1 MLTLKDTP
9 FRRCMQGHSKNGR
22 GRNRT
27 HRGHFCPPLGFE
39 DRDRHQTVSSSNS
52 IILTT
57 AVFVNPSHIAGKFN
71 FEIDLIG
78 NSNHSITMP
87 EFDLNSPLQYVKGVG
102 PRRAEVLASQG
113 LNTVRD
119 LLSYYPRRYLDRTTV
134 LPIEQLRIDQT
145 VTIIGTVRAHGQL
158 PGRRARRYEVILG
171 DSTGDITLVFFEG
184 AQFWRSYFKKG
195 MVLAATGQVRYYH
208 TKQIIHPDM
217 ERLETDSDKM
227 IHAGRI
233 IPVYPQTSDL
243 TKVGLSSKAFRSL
256 TTMVF
261 EVLAETIPDYLPPR
275 IRFEYGFPAMHDA
288 VKLMHYPETRG
299 DIEKSRERLAFD
311 ELLSFQYLINK
322 RKEQKAKVNKN
333 HSYAEPGA
341 VLKKFKSE
349 LAFSLTSGQV
359 KSVSEIFK
367 DLKSPHPMNRLLQ
380 GDVGCGK
387 TVVAIAAAVYAAE
400 NKLQTAFMAPTEIL
414 AEQHFR
420 NWHHVLDSLGIK
432 TAMLTSA
439 TKSKEKTI
447 ILEKCASGVISLI
460 IGTHALLNESIEFAK
475 LGLVIIDEQHRFGV
489 EQRGKLYTKG
499 DNPDLLV
506 MTATPIPRTL
516 ALTLYG
522 DLEIS
527 AIDTMPPGR
536 KPIKTVWREG
546 STRDKVYEYIKDE
559 IIKGGQ
565 AYIIYPLIEKS
576 DKVELRSVEE
586 AFKELA
592 SGVFSNNKTAMIHGR
607 VKAADKEKILEQF
620 RNRQLD
626 ILFAT
631 TVIEVGIDNPN
642 ATIMLIEHGERFG
655 LAQLHQ
661 LRGRVGRGEKDS
673 LVVAI
678 AYGPISEIAQRR
690 LEYFAGTT
698 DGFKIAEA
706 DLELRGPGE
715 FFGTRQSGLPEF
727 KVANIAR
734 DRNLIETSRNLL
746 SRLSAPNLGLSDD
759 YKKVIDHLEEFAQS
773 RLQNL
778 TGG

>member
-1 MLTLKDTP
+1 MSEIALDTP
-9 FRRCMQGHSKNGR
+9 
-22 GRNRT
+22 
-27 HRGHFCPPLGFE
+27 
-39 DRDRHQTVSSSNS
+39 
-52 IILTT
+52 
-57 AVFVNPSHIAGKFN
+57 
-71 FEIDLIG
+71 
-78 NSNHSITMP
+78 
-87 EFDLNSPLQYVKGVG
+87 LQFIKGVG
-102 PRRAEVLASQG
+102 PRRAEVLAEHG
-113 LNTVRD
+113 LLTVRD
-119 LLSYYPRRYLDRTTV
+119 ILFFFPRKYLDRTSV
-134 LPIEQLRIDQT
+134 VPIGELRIDQAA
-145 VTIIGTVRAHGQL
+145 TIIGTVKAHGQL
-158 PGRRARRYEVILG
+158 PGRKGRRYEVIIG
-171 DSTGDITLVFFEG
+171 DSSGDITLVFFEG
-184 AQFWRSYFKKG
+184 ARFWQNYFKKG

-208 TKQIIHPDM
+208 TKQIVHPDL

-243 TKVGLSSKAFRSL
+243 TKVGLSSKSFRRL

-261 EVLAETIPDYLPPR
+261 ETLAETVADYLPASVR
-275 IRFEYGFPAMHDA
+275 DELGFLPIHES
-288 VKLMHYPETRG
+288 VKKMHYPDTRA

-311 ELLSFQYLINK
+311 ELLSFQFLINK
-322 RKEQKAKVNKN
+322 RKEQKVKINKSHQYN
-333 HSYAEPGA
+333 EPGA
-341 VLKKFKSE
+341 FLTKFKSK
-349 LAFSLTSGQV
+349 LPFSFTAGQV
-359 KSVSEIFK
+359 NAITEIFN
-367 DLKSPHPMNRLLQ
+367 DLKSPHPMSRLLQ

-387 TVVAIAAAVYAAE
+387 TVVAIAASVFLAE

-420 NWHHVLDSLGIK
+420 NWNETLRSLGIES
-432 TAMLTSA
+432 ALLTSA
-439 TKSKEKTI
+439 TKGKEKSSI
-447 ILEKCASGVISLI
+447 IEKCASGEISLL
-460 IGTHALLNESIEFAK
+460 IGTHALLYESIGFNK

-489 EQRGKLYTKG
+489 EQRGKLYAKG

-527 AIDTMPPGR
+527 TIDTMPPGR

-546 STRDKVYEYIKDE
+546 AARDKVYEFVKDE
-559 IIKGGQ
+559 VKKGGQ

-576 DKVELRSVEE
+576 DKIELRSVEE
-586 AFKELA
+586 AFEQLA
-592 SGVFSNNKTAMIHGR
+592 SSVFKSVRTAMIHGR
-607 VKAADKEKILEQF
+607 VKASEKDKTLRQF
-620 RNRQLD
+620 RDKQID

-642 ATIMLIEHGERFG
+642 ATIMVIEHAERFG

-661 LRGRVGRGEKDS
+661 LRGRVGRGPKDS

-678 AYGPISEIAQRR
+678 AYMPVSEIAQKR
-690 LEYFAGTT
+690 LEYFASTT

-727 KVANIAR
+727 KIANIAR
-734 DRNLIETSRNLL
+734 DQKLIETSRQFLG
-746 SRLSAPNLGLSDD
+746 RLESQDGQAQKDHARVKIFLEKFTSD
-759 YKKVIDHLEEFAQS
+759 KM
-773 RLQNL
+773 QNL

>member
-1 MLTLKDTP
+1 M
-9 FRRCMQGHSKNGR
+9 S
-22 GRNRT
+22 
-27 HRGHFCPPLGFE
+27 E
-39 DRDRHQTVSSSNS
+39 
-52 IILTT
+52 
-57 AVFVNPSHIAGKFN
+57 IA
-71 FEIDLIG
+71 
-78 NSNHSITMP
+78 
-87 EFDLNSPLQYVKGVG
+87 LNSPLQFVKGVG
-102 PRRAEVLASQG
+102 PRRAEALASHG

-119 LLSYYPRRYLDRTTV
+119 LLFYFPRNYLDRTTV
-134 LPIEQLRIDQT
+134 LPIGQLRIDQSA
-145 VTIIGTVRAHGQL
+145 TIIGHVRAHGQL
-158 PGRRARRYEVILG
+158 PGRKGKRYEVILG

-184 AQFWRSYFKKG
+184 AQFWRSYFQKG
-195 MVLAATGQVRYYH
+195 MVIAATGQVKYYH
-208 TKQIIHPDM
+208 TKQIVHPDL

-233 IPVYPQTSDL
+233 IPVYPQTADL
-243 TKVGLSSKAFRSL
+243 TKIGLSSRSFRSL
-256 TTMVF
+256 TTKIF
-261 EVLAETIPDYLPPR
+261 DILTETIPDYLPDSVR
-275 IRFEYGFPAMHDA
+275 AEYGFPAMHDA
-288 VKLMHYPETRG
+288 VKSMHYPDTRD
-299 DIEKSRERLAFD
+299 DIEKSRQRLAFD
-311 ELLSFQYLINK
+311 ELLSFQFLINK
-322 RKEQKAKVNKN
+322 RKEQKAKANKN
-333 HSYAEPGA
+333 HSYADPGEIM
-341 VLKKFKSE
+341 KEFKSK
-349 LAFSLTSGQV
+349 LSFSFTPGQV
-359 KSVSEIFK
+359 KSVNEIFK

-387 TVVAIAAAVYAAE
+387 TVVAIAAAVYSAE
-400 NKLQTAFMAPTEIL
+400 NKLQAAFMAPTEIL

-420 NWHHVLDSLGIK
+420 NWHAALGSLGIK
-432 TAMLTSA
+432 SAVLTSN
-439 TKSKEKTI
+439 TKAKEKAAI
-447 ILEKCASGVISLI
+447 IEQCVSGKISLL
-460 IGTHALLNESIEFAK
+460 IGTHALLNEAIEFSK

-499 DNPDLLV
+499 YNPDLLV

-527 AIDTMPPGR
+527 TIDTMPAGR

-546 STRDKVYEYIKDE
+546 AARDKVYEYIKEE
-559 IIKGGQ
+559 IKKGGQ

-576 DKVELRSVEE
+576 DKIELRSVEE
-586 AFKELA
+586 SYKELA
-592 SGVFSNNKTAMIHGR
+592 SGVFSNNRTAMIHGR
-607 VKAADKEKILEQF
+607 VKAADKDKILTLY

-642 ATIMLIEHGERFG
+642 ATLMIIEHAERFG

-678 AYGPISEIAQRR
+678 AYTPVSEIAQRR

-734 DRNLIETSRNLL
+734 DQGLIEISRNLL
-746 SRLSAPNLGLSDD
+746 SRFLSPNQELSND
-759 YKKVIDHLEEFAQS
+759 YKKVLEHLEDFT
-773 RLQNL
+773 RLRMQNL
-778 TGG
+778 AGG